1 MRPTLGPKEKL
12 SRRVG
17 QNLFLKGER
26 SFSQKHAIIRN
37 PSLPGQRRNARRRGM
52 SDYGEH
58 LLEKQKVR
66 YSYGISESQM
76 RKYYEGALKASGNTA
91 EVLLQKLES
100 RLDNSVFRAG
110 FVISRS
116 IARHLVSHGHFRVNN
131 KRVNLPSYSVKPG
144 DIISVNNNSLNLQN
158 FNNLSDFLKKHTL
171 PKWIQLNKEKSEVKI
186 IALPTVEDNQD
197 QFNLQLVIEFYAR

>member
-26 SFSQKHAIIRN
+26 SFSQKHAMIRN
-37 PSLPGQRRNARRRGM
+37 PLPPGLNRKTRRRGM

-76 RKYYEGALKASGNTA
+76 RKYYEEALKASGNTA
-91 EVLLQKLES
+91 EVLFQKLES
-100 RLDNSVFRAG
+100 RLDNIVFRAG

-131 KRVNLPSYSVKPG
+131 KKVNLPSYSVKPG
-144 DIISVNNNSLNLQN
+144 DIIGVNNSSLNLQN
-158 FNNLSDFLKKHTL
+158 FKNLSDFLKKYTM
-171 PKWIQLNKEKSEVKI
+171 PKWIQLDKDKSEVKI
-186 IALPTVEDNQD
+186 DTLPTIEDNQD